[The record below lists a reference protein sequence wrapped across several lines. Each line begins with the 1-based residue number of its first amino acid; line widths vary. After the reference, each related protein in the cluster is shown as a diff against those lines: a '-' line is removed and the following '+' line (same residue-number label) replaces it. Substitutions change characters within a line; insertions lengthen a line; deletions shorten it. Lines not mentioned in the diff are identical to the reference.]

1 MIKISEEVL
10 KSAMLY
16 KAKNDVRYYL
26 EGLYIDY
33 NTIVAT
39 NGHICFRAP
48 IESDEQRIIK
58 FQGKLPTKFKECVIT
73 GDIAEFT
80 DDNLNVVAKL
90 GVETVDAHYPV
101 YKRLY
106 NDRVNAISEIGI
118 RGDYLQLLG
127 KTAKLLTTHQGCKFI
142 FESSTDGIKVLIG
155 VAEIVLMPTR
165 I

>member
-1 MIKISEEVL
+1 MIKI

-33 NTIVAT
+33 NTIIAT

-58 FQGKLPTKFKECVIT
+58 FKGKLPTKFKECLIT
-73 GDIAEFT
+73 DNKAEFT
-80 DDNLNVVAKL
+80 DEKDNTISII

-106 NDRVNAISEIGI
+106 TDRVNAISEIGM
-118 RGDYLQLLG
+118 RGDYLQILG
-127 KTAKLLTTHQGCKFI
+127 KTAKLLVSHQGCKFI
-142 FESSTDGIKVLIG
+142 FESSTSGIKVLIG
-155 VAEIVLMPTR
+155 VSEIVLMPTR

>member
-1 MIKISEEVL
+1 MIKIKSEIL
-10 KSAMLY
+10 KSAILY

-26 EGLYIDY
+26 KGLYIDY

-58 FQGKLPTKFKECVIT
+58 FQGKLPTKFKECLIT
-73 GDIAEFT
+73 DNQAKFT
-80 DDNLNVVAKL
+80 DEKDNVISII
-90 GVETVDAHYPV
+90 GVETVDARYPI
-101 YKRLY
+101 YERLY
-106 NDRVNAISEIGI
+106 NDRVNAISEIGM

-142 FESSTDGIKVLIG
+142 FESSSSGIKVLIG
-155 VAEIVLMPTR
+155 IAEIVLMPTSV
-165 I
+165 